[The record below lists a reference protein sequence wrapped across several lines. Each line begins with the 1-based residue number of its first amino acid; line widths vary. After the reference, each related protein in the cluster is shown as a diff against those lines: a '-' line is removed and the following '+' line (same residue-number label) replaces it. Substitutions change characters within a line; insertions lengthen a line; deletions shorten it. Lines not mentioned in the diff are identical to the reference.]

1 MNCATVDE
9 LGAAYALGAV
19 EPDEER
25 AISEHLATCERAH
38 HEARRLIDAA
48 ALVPAAVGTVSAP
61 DALRARIMTTVART
75 PQDHRTAPAPEVV
88 HQPPAARRGWVLQPL
103 TTALAAAGLA
113 LAVGL
118 GAWNVSLQQRLA
130 DRDDVLRAVASADA
144 AHEVAGDAGS
154 GWLLETGDG
163 AVFVAE
169 GLAGLPSDRLYEL
182 WLIEPDG
189 AAVAV
194 GIVEEAAD
202 VTVVRLERDL
212 GDATVFAVTVEAQ
225 RVETPTSEP
234 VLAASLDS

>member
-38 HEARRLIDAA
+38 DEARRMIDAA
-48 ALVPAAVGTVSAP
+48 ALVPAAVGSVAAP
-61 DALRARIMTTVART
+61 DALRARIMATVART
-75 PQDHRTAPAPEVV
+75 PQEHRTMLAPDVV
-88 HQPPAARRGWVLQPL
+88 HQPPAARRGWQLRPL

-118 GAWNVSLQQRLA
+118 GAWTVSLQQRLA
-130 DRDDVLRAVASADA
+130 DRDDVLRAVASAEA
-144 AHEVAGDAGS
+144 AHEVAGEAGS
-154 GWLLETGDG
+154 GWLLETGEG

-169 GLAGLPSDRLYEL
+169 GLASLPSDRLYEL
-182 WLIEPDG
+182 WLIDPDG
-189 AAVAV
+189 TAVAV
-194 GIVEEAAD
+194 GIVEDAAD
-202 VTVVRLERDL
+202 LTVIRLEREL
-212 GDATVFAVTVEAQ
+212 GDATVFAVTVEAR
-225 RVETPTSEP
+225 RVDAPTSEP